1 MIDKSSL
8 VKDQISQ
15 TKRERH
21 TKLELLRAM
30 LFYVGFE
37 EAFFARLIR
46 TKQSTTVLKDHSYMA
61 LREYQFAA
69 SRLNLGHLTY
79 SFHYSFR
86 GFTRWMMEAI
96 PNVLEEL
103 LLSSLAQMMLLNLVL
118 FLQFCEG
125 SLHLL
130 RSALA
135 TQQVV
140 WNMSIIP
147 GQNFTTPVKAVP
159 QIENDTR
166 TTRQ

>member
-1 MIDKSSL
+1 
-8 VKDQISQ
+8 
-15 TKRERH
+15 
-21 TKLELLRAM
+21 
-30 LFYVGFE
+30 
-37 EAFFARLIR
+37 
-46 TKQSTTVLKDHSYMA
+46 
-61 LREYQFAA
+61 
-69 SRLNLGHLTY
+69 
-79 SFHYSFR
+79 
-86 GFTRWMMEAI
+86 MEAI

-125 SLHLL
+125 CLHLL

-140 WNMSIIP
+140 WNMSIIS

-166 TTRQ
+166 II